1 MDEMQGQIE
10 AGAIEI
16 EFLRP
21 PTLKSL
27 RIRLANVERPIH
39 VLHFDG
45 HGVFDE
51 ETRKQGILLFE
62 TEAGRPD
69 PVIASD
75 LARVLRDSEIRL
87 AVLTA
92 CQSAMGAADNTFS
105 SVATQLIRS
114 GVDAVVAMSTSV
126 LVASATRYAEA
137 LYRAITMGIS
147 IPFAQAQARQ
157 ALHNDLQ
164 RHLHRRRRDEAGK
177 PVELH
182 DWWLPHFYQQR
193 SFMLQPMKVIP
204 GSIQKQQALPLNRL
218 SEGVPTAPRYG
229 FSGRARELLKL
240 ERSLLRGQLVVI
252 HGFGGIG
259 KTALAREAADW
270 LTRTKMFSGA
280 CFVSFEHGGDAAMLL
295 RTIGSF
301 LGIYDGQYNPYDH
314 PSSLARLVP
323 VLKEKRMLLIA
334 DNLES
339 ILPHG
344 ETPLERAL
352 RIQLWDVLLA
362 LGQMGVGVLL
372 TSRDTNFDDRRLAPG
387 GRVVHLQLG
396 GLDPGDAY
404 TFACHLM
411 NDLGISP
418 EHAPY
423 VELRALLL
431 QLDHHPFSIQLV
443 LPTLRSLSLSK
454 DQYRVR

>member
-1 MDEMQGQIE
+1 
-10 AGAIEI
+10 
-16 EFLRP
+16 
-21 PTLKSL
+21 
-27 RIRLANVERPIH
+27 
-39 VLHFDG
+39 
-45 HGVFDE
+45 
-51 ETRKQGILLFE
+51 
-62 TEAGRPD
+62 
-69 PVIASD
+69 
-75 LARVLRDSEIRL
+75 
-87 AVLTA
+87 
-92 CQSAMGAADNTFS
+92 
-105 SVATQLIRS
+105 
-114 GVDAVVAMSTSV
+114 
-126 LVASATRYAEA
+126 
-137 LYRAITMGIS
+137 
-147 IPFAQAQARQ
+147 
-157 ALHNDLQ
+157 
-164 RHLHRRRRDEAGK
+164 
-177 PVELH
+177 
-182 DWWLPHFYQQR
+182 
-193 SFMLQPMKVIP
+193 MLQPMKVIP

-404 TFACHLM
+404 TFACHLI

-454 DQYRVR
+454 ISIEFAELLPMFTDNTTMGRNSSLLASIEYAVQRLSKAQSACLPRLALFKGGANKDMLLKITEIAEVEWSNLQPALEAVSFVAP